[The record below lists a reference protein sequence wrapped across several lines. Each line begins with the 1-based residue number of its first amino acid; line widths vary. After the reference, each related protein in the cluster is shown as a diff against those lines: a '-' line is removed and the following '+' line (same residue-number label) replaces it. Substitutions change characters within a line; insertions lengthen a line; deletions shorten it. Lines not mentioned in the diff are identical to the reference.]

1 MQALAQVCVPL
12 CLFANMMPRQE
23 WMDSFFWDVKSYI
36 SLVLPSSMKLNLT
49 LVSVI
54 YVAWYLGRPRIET
67 QMMFLAVLFC
77 CQLQSSRLVIITK
90 EANGYLGSR
99 SIKELSEYMM
109 NYVIFGT
116 G

>member
-1 MQALAQVCVPL
+1 
-12 CLFANMMPRQE
+12 
-23 WMDSFFWDVKSYI
+23 
-36 SLVLPSSMKLNLT
+36 MKLNLT

-109 NYVIFGT
+109 NYVIFVT
-116 G
+116 ESAENANKRVHILILILKQWQD

>member
-1 MQALAQVCVPL
+1 MCSSLSL
-12 CLFANMMPRQE
+12 CQYDAKAG
-23 WMDSFFWDVKSYI
+23 MDGFFFWDVKSYI

-67 QMMFLAVLFC
+67 QMMFLVVLFC

-109 NYVIFGT
+109 NYIIFGT